1 MKNFMKAI
9 PVIVLSILLFSCDQK
24 ETIQNE
30 PMALLE
36 MAPTNAIKA
45 VESSDSFEYGSFS
58 RLQYSDDVDVLYEA
72 LLAKN
77 ERLRSLESSIEKLNS
92 TVADQKDDWIAFKSR
107 NEDYY
112 LAATNYLESI
122 TDSTL
127 KEEIVQQIE
136 GSQDRYKSKRDQ
148 GEDKWSKL
156 SNQINQLRNNQI
168 ALKITLTIPI
178 IESYQGA
185 KSESVVDLKP
195 LIDAQ
200 VEIVSEMEELLELT

>member
-1 MKNFMKAI
+1 M
-9 PVIVLSILLFSCDQK
+9 
-24 ETIQNE
+24 
-30 PMALLE
+30 
-36 MAPTNAIKA
+36 
-45 VESSDSFEYGSFS
+45 
-58 RLQYSDDVDVLYEA
+58 LYEA

-127 KEEIVQQIE
+127 KEEIAQQIE

>member
-1 MKNFMKAI
+1 MKAI

-77 ERLRSLESSIEKLNS
+77 ERLRSL
-92 TVADQKDDWIAFKSR
+92 
-107 NEDYY
+107 
-112 LAATNYLESI
+112 
-122 TDSTL
+122 
-127 KEEIVQQIE
+127 VQ
-136 GSQDRYKSKRDQ
+136 S
-148 GEDKWSKL
+148 L
-156 SNQINQLRNNQI
+156 
-168 ALKITLTIPI
+168 
-178 IESYQGA
+178 
-185 KSESVVDLKP
+185 
-195 LIDAQ
+195 
-200 VEIVSEMEELLELT
+200 

>member
-127 KEEIVQQIE
+127 KEEIAQQIE

>member
-1 MKNFMKAI
+1 MKAI

-77 ERLRSLESSIEKLNS
+77 ERLRSLESSIEKLNG

-127 KEEIVQQIE
+127 KEEIAQQIE

>member
-1 MKNFMKAI
+1 MKAI

-127 KEEIVQQIE
+127 KEEIAQQIE

>member
-1 MKNFMKAI
+1 M
-9 PVIVLSILLFSCDQK
+9 
-24 ETIQNE
+24 
-30 PMALLE
+30 
-36 MAPTNAIKA
+36 
-45 VESSDSFEYGSFS
+45 
-58 RLQYSDDVDVLYEA
+58 
-72 LLAKN
+72 
-77 ERLRSLESSIEKLNS
+77 
-92 TVADQKDDWIAFKSR
+92 
-107 NEDYY
+107 
-112 LAATNYLESI
+112 AATNYLESI

-127 KEEIVQQIE
+127 KEEIAQQIE

>member
-92 TVADQKDDWIAFKSR
+92 TVADQKDDWIALYLNSCELMESSTFSFPSGKLKTRGKSMP
-107 NEDYY
+107 
-112 LAATNYLESI
+112 LSL
-122 TDSTL
+122 
-127 KEEIVQQIE
+127 QH
-136 GSQDRYKSKRDQ
+136 
-148 GEDKWSKL
+148 KL
-156 SNQINQLRNNQI
+156 VCAVFSRKGTRQ
-168 ALKITLTIPI
+168 
-178 IESYQGA
+178 
-185 KSESVVDLKP
+185 
-195 LIDAQ
+195 
-200 VEIVSEMEELLELT
+200 